1 MWTLFLP
8 GLCPHHS
15 PNILEGCHDFLIDL
29 KGFPGSFLIPEIG
42 SFNYSVS
49 PVYARFGY
57 AQIRERAPFFMAKI
71 PYVRAQKSRER
82 ANFIHKSFKSAAK
95 TLLPG
100 ACGADQ

>member
-1 MWTLFLP
+1 MCHCHGTSRLLVLPPTTPDTTVTLPYTRGIGTCKRARISKCAYTKPP
-8 GLCPHHS
+8 G
-15 PNILEGCHDFLIDL
+15 EG
-29 KGFPGSFLIPEIG
+29 
-42 SFNYSVS
+42 
-49 PVYARFGY
+49 R
-57 AQIRERAPFFMAKI
+57 KI

>member
-1 MWTLFLP
+1 M
-8 GLCPHHS
+8 
-15 PNILEGCHDFLIDL
+15 GCSIY
-29 KGFPGSFLIPEIG
+29 IYIYI
-42 SFNYSVS
+42 YSVS